1 MQLLLARIDAI
12 CQQSI
17 LLSLVHKEDLMKN
30 LRQLVAALI
39 ASSVMVMPAFAAER
53 VLTVGSDATFA
64 PFETLNK
71 KQEVEGFDAD
81 LIQAVASKAGIQIKL
96 INTPWEGLFAGLN
109 NGERDIVIAAVTITP
124 ERQRSMDFTAPYF
137 EAKQLIVVSAKSP
150 IAKLADLKTKKMAV
164 QNGTTGDI
172 VAQKHFGKGNTN
184 IRRYESIV
192 LALQELKSGGVDAV
206 IGDNSVVKN
215 YLINNPN
222 SGFKLIDDTS
232 FDKEFYG
239 IAVKKGNAALLAKLN
254 KGLADVKADGSY
266 QKIYAKYFGK

>member
-1 MQLLLARIDAI
+1 
-12 CQQSI
+12 
-17 LLSLVHKEDLMKN
+17 MKN

-39 ASSVMVMPAFAAER
+39 TSSVMIVPAFAAER

-64 PFETLNK
+64 PFEILNK

-81 LIQAVASKAGIQIKL
+81 LIHAVASKAGIQIKM

-124 ERQRSMDFTAPYF
+124 ERQKSMDFTAPYF
-137 EAKQLIVVSAKSP
+137 EAKQLIVVAAKSP
-150 IAKLADLKTKKMAV
+150 VAKLADLKTKKMAV

-184 IRRYESIV
+184 IRRFESIV
-192 LALQELKSGGVDAV
+192 LALQELKAGGVDAV

-266 QKIYAKYFGK
+266 QKIYGKYFGK

>member
-1 MQLLLARIDAI
+1 MNKDG
-12 CQQSI
+12 
-17 LLSLVHKEDLMKN
+17 LMKN
-30 LRQLVAALI
+30 LRKLFATLVTTSLI
-39 ASSVMVMPAFAAER
+39 AAPAFAER
-53 VLTVGSDATFA
+53 TLAVGTDATFA
-64 PFETLNK
+64 PFEILNK

-81 LIQAVASKAGIQIKL
+81 LIHAVAAKAGLPIKV

-124 ERQRSMDFTAPYF
+124 ERQKSMDFTAPYF

-150 IAKLADLKTKKMAV
+150 VTKLADLKTKKMAV

-184 IRRYESIV
+184 IRRFETIV
-192 LALQELKSGGVDAV
+192 LALQELKAGGVDAV

-266 QKIYAKYFGK
+266 QKIYSKYFGK

>member
-124 ERQRSMDFTAPYF
+124 ERQKSMDFTAPYF